1 MNQNL
6 NEIYTLCLFDQLC
19 NQHIQINLIKSNCIY
34 LIRKKQWTPKKLAT
48 LVSLQYKFVFQNIEE
63 FSMCQ
68 TKTKIRNDINI
79 FYLTKNLVLVW
90 HIENSSISRNTNLYC
105 KLTY

>member
-48 LVSLQYKFVFQNIEE
+48 LVSKFVVQ
-63 FSMCQ
+63 
-68 TKTKIRNDINI
+68 IRI
-79 FYLTKNLVLVW
+79 L
-90 HIENSSISRNTNLYC
+90 R
-105 KLTY
+105 

>member
-68 TKTKIRNDINI
+68 TKTK
-79 FYLTKNLVLVW
+79 FFVK
-90 HIENSSISRNTNLYC
+90 
-105 KLTY
+105 